1 MATDKFRLKN
11 GALSQYALSCGYID
25 VVRHNLLD
33 VEVHLSDNGCTY
45 DVHVSGPEL
54 QARYP
59 HFIPMPSGGRICAGW
74 AQFDSLTEARQFQ
87 RKLARMDSVQA
98 MVEAALEIMA
108 Y

>member
-1 MATDKFRLKN
+1 MATDKFHLKN
-11 GALSQYALSCGYID
+11 GALSQYALACGYADIMS
-25 VVRHNLLD
+25 HSQLD
-33 VEVHLSDNGCTY
+33 LEVHLSDNGCTY

-54 QARYP
+54 QSRYP
-59 HFIPMPSGGRICAGW
+59 RNIPTPGGGKICPGW